1 MAKKSYKSRPK
12 KEKKKKA
19 YTSPTL
25 ENNLEKVP
33 FSKRLRTSLQENYA
47 LPSTG
52 SVFALIFALLILVV
66 AFAKLTGAE
75 YTPVSY
81 WLEVLQDMP
90 VTIDLQ
96 VMFNLIPSVVLP
108 EWLGFLEGI
117 INFVVNLINLSF
129 GCVSALINCLQ
140 VILYFLGKL
149 LALVGA

>member
-1 MAKKSYKSRPK
+1 MAKKSYHLRTK
-12 KEKKKKA
+12 KVKKKKA

-33 FSKRLRTSLQENYA
+33 LSKRLRSSLQEHYA

-52 SVFALIFALLILVV
+52 SVFAVIFALLVLSVV
-66 AFAKLTGAE
+66 FANLMGAD

-96 VMFNLIPSVVLP
+96 VMFNLIPAVVLP

>member
-1 MAKKSYKSRPK
+1 MAKKSYKSRAK
-12 KEKKKKA
+12 KVKKKA

-25 ENNLEKVP
+25 DNNLEKVP
-33 FSKRLRTSLQENYA
+33 ISKQIRTSLNENYS

-52 SVFALIFALLILVV
+52 SVLALIFALLCLAVV
-66 AFAKLTGAE
+66 FAKLTGAE

-81 WLEVLQDMP
+81 WLDVLQDMP

-108 EWLGFLEGI
+108 HWLAFLEGI